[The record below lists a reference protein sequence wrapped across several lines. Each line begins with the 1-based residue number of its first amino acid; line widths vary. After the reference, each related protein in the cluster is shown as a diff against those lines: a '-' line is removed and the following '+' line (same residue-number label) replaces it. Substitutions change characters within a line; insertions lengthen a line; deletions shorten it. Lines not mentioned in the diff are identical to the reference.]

1 MILKKYFRFNEVTLS
16 NKNGTAIYNY
26 NSFFESSGSSLSTLY
41 KNDTKWVLSRKFLLK
56 ILFQSTNDYIKYKVS
71 THTLDTFVKKII
83 LGQLIY

>member
-1 MILKKYFRFNEVTLS
+1 MILKKYFRFNEVALS

-26 NSFFESSGSSLSTLY
+26 NSFFESSASSLSTLY

-56 ILFQSTNDYIKYKVS
+56 VLFQSTNDYIKYKVS